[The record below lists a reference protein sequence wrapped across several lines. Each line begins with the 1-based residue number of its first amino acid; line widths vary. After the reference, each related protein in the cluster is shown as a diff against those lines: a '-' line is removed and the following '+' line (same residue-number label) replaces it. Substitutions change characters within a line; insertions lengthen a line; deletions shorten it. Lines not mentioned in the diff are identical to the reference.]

1 MKKIISLALILILFT
16 GCSIMKVD
24 EESFDSIINT
34 VLLTDTKL
42 ANTSFDGYKFY
53 LPRGVI
59 VNEKKQANLEI
70 SDKKN
75 NYYLYVDMISYY
87 YKTKESH
94 KVDNSIFYSKTLNSN
109 NGFGYVDISKVN
121 NKYFIEMMYN
131 YAKIEAYVDDTNLYD
146 AFLNICYIL
155 STIDYNESI
164 INYKLSNKE
173 LETTTEEFDIFKSK
187 KDDDDFLQYIEEFD
201 QYDDNKNTGQ
211 DQDSLDTNVQLGE

>member
-16 GCSIMKVD
+16 GCSITKVN
-24 EESFDSIINT
+24 EESFDSIIST
-34 VLLTDTKL
+34 VLYTDAKL
-42 ANTSFDGYKFY
+42 NNVSFDGYKFY
-53 LPRGVI
+53 LPRGATVT
-59 VNEKKQANLEI
+59 EKKQSNIEI
-70 SDKKN
+70 SDEKN
-75 NYYLYVDMISYY
+75 KYYLYVDMISFY
-87 YKTKESH
+87 YKTKSSH
-94 KVDNSIFYSKTLNSN
+94 EVDNNIFYSKTLNYK

-187 KDDDDFLQYIEEFD
+187 KDNDDFLQYIEEFD
-201 QYDDNKNTGQ
+201 KYDSNQNIGQ
-211 DQDSLDTNVQLGE
+211 DQDSLEADKELGR